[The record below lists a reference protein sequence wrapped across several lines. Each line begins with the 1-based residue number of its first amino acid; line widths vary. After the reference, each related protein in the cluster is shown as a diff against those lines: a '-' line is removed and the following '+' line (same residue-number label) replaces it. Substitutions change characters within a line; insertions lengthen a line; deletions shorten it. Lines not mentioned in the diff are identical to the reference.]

1 MCTCLLTLIG
11 LIVGSCSLVV
21 CMSSHRN
28 PQLYLTPLP
37 KHFDVGNSLTHQRS
51 ATPEI
56 GLLYIIPYNCLHW
69 GEYCKKKTRKKTK
82 QNKTVLSALLDNR
95 LYTETQCTT
104 WVWAYTR
111 NGVERKFRAGYGEI
125 CESVGAGSVCKIHIR
140 PIDSRSDLPIS
151 NTEYLQHNA
160 CVH

>member
-56 GLLYIIPYNCLHW
+56 GLLYIYPTTVFIEVNIVKT
-69 GEYCKKKTRKKTK
+69 KKKNKKK
-82 QNKTVLSALLDNR
+82 QDCAFSII
-95 LYTETQCTT
+95 
-104 WVWAYTR
+104 
-111 NGVERKFRAGYGEI
+111 G
-125 CESVGAGSVCKIHIR
+125 
-140 PIDSRSDLPIS
+140 
-151 NTEYLQHNA
+151 
-160 CVH
+160 